1 MDYKAKKSLGQNF
14 LKSKLIA
21 KKIVSAGKLQKGDTV
36 LEIGPGKGMLTEYL
50 LETGEKVVAVEKD
63 DLLIGLLS
71 ERFAKELKSGQ
82 FGLIHKD
89 ILEFDPTI
97 YNLQHNNYSIIANIP
112 YYITGALFKKFLES
126 DYQPKSMV
134 LLVQKEVA
142 QRIVGHN
149 PTSPRLRGARESIL
163 SISVKAY
170 GTPKIALKV
179 QSRFFSPQPK
189 VDSAVLTI
197 ENISKTLFTD
207 TLTGAKHL
215 GISEKW
221 FFEVVKA
228 GFAHKRKVLIK
239 NLEKVAKKEQLKEI
253 FQQLGISEKS
263 RPENIHTD
271 QWISLSK
278 LLAR

>member
-1 MDYKAKKSLGQNF
+1 MHKPKKSLGQNF

-50 LETGEKVVAVEKD
+50 LETGAKVVAVEKD
-63 DLLIGLLS
+63 DLLIELLS
-71 ERFAKELKSGQ
+71 ERFEKEIKSGQ
-82 FGLIHKD
+82 FTLINGD
-89 ILEFDPTI
+89 ILDFNPSDYQLTT
-97 YNLQHNNYSIIANIP
+97 NNYKLIANIP
-112 YYITGALFKKFLES
+112 YYITGILFKKFLES

-142 QRIVGHN
+142 QRIVGNN

-189 VDSAVLTI
+189 VDSAVLTV
-197 ENISKTLFTD
+197 ENISKNLFTD
-207 TLTGAKHL
+207 TITDAKRL
-215 GISEKW
+215 EINEKW

-239 NLEKVAKKEQLKEI
+239 NLEKIAKKEQLKEI
-253 FQQLGISEKS
+253 FQKLNINEKE
-263 RPENIHTD
+263 RAENIHID
-271 QWISLSK
+271 QWISITK

>member
-1 MDYKAKKSLGQNF
+1 MHKPKKSLGQNF

-50 LETGEKVVAVEKD
+50 LETGAKVVAVEKD
-63 DLLIGLLS
+63 DLLIELLS
-71 ERFAKELKSGQ
+71 ERFEKEIKSGQ
-82 FGLIHKD
+82 FTLINGD
-89 ILEFDPTI
+89 ILDFNPSDYQLTT
-97 YNLQHNNYSIIANIP
+97 NNYKLITNIP
-112 YYITGALFKKFLES
+112 YYITGILFKKFLES

-142 QRIVGHN
+142 QRIVA
-149 PTSPRLRGARESIL
+149 RDLRESIL

-189 VDSAVLTI
+189 VDSAVLTV
-197 ENISKTLFTD
+197 ENISKNLFTD
-207 TLTGAKHL
+207 TSTDAKRL
-215 GISEKW
+215 EINEKW
-221 FFEVVKA
+221 FFEVMKA

-239 NLEKVAKKEQLKEI
+239 NLEKIAKKEQLKEI
-253 FQQLGISEKS
+253 FQKLNINKKE
-263 RPENIHTD
+263 RAENIHID
-271 QWISLSK
+271 QWISITK